1 MPDADPKTIQQINFT
16 ENLERDGNA
25 TVFFIAKEARET
37 KLDFS
42 NETVTVLQ
50 FYFLSIWYQYKITQY
65 NTLPVNLSNSQLNK
79 LKSGIK
85 NSTKVTL
92 NLSSNVIGNSNDEIK
107 FPHKSFLI
115 NR

>member
-1 MPDADPKTIQQINFT
+1 MFSRLDLFQKYCELDTRDLSKQQKLDTDPKAKQQINFT

-50 FYFLSIWYQYKITQY
+50 FYFLSI
-65 NTLPVNLSNSQLNK
+65 
-79 LKSGIK
+79 
-85 NSTKVTL
+85 
-92 NLSSNVIGNSNDEIK
+92 
-107 FPHKSFLI
+107 
-115 NR
+115 